1 MRFLTLYTPA
11 NPQKG
16 PPSPE
21 SMAKMSTFM
30 EASAKS
36 GVLIATGS
44 VIPSPAN
51 RRRMALANGKFEVQ
65 APTTLA
71 PGHRDTGGW
80 AILNVSSPEHL
91 QEVAR
96 QFLEVAGDGEVEIL
110 EIMQV
115 PM

>member
-11 NPQKG
+11 NSQKG
-16 PPSPE
+16 PPSAE
-21 SMAKMSTFM
+21 SMARMSAFM

-36 GVLIATGS
+36 GVLIATGA

-51 RRRMALANGKFEVQ
+51 RSRMALASGRFEVQ
-65 APTTLA
+65 APQIPTE
-71 PGHRDTGGW
+71 GHRETGGW
-80 AILNVSSPEHL
+80 AILNVSSREHL
-91 QEVAR
+91 QEVAQ
-96 QFLEVAGDGEVEIL
+96 QFLEVAGDGEVEVL

>member
-16 PPSPE
+16 PPSAE
-21 SMAKMSTFM
+21 TMAKMGAFM

-36 GVLIATGS
+36 GVLIATGA
-44 VIPSPAN
+44 VIPSSAN
-51 RRRMALANGKFEVQ
+51 RSRIALTSGELEVKPPS
-65 APTTLA
+65 APTS
-71 PGHRDTGGW
+71 GHRETGGW
-80 AILNVSSPEHL
+80 AILNVNSLEHL
-91 QEVAR
+91 AEVSR
-96 QFLEVAGDGEVEIL
+96 QFLEVAGDGEVEVL